1 MKKKKIIKRIILN
14 FDKLMLVLFLFPFI
28 GGIIGFTMMNIGDLP
43 HIKEVKILEIKEDK
57 IIVKFDETFGDIET
71 RELKKP
77 IFFKKKVGDYI
88 YVKYNSKNPNITMS
102 IRPDIFEI
110 IGKAIMIIG
119 FLPMILISISIF
131 AIFIIICI
139 KVFMIKPIYNNIKKL
154 KH

>member
-1 MKKKKIIKRIILN
+1 MKKKLN
-14 FDKLMLVLFLFPFI
+14 FDKKMLIIFILLPFI
-28 GGIIGFTMMNIGDLP
+28 CTIIGMIMIDIGDLP

-110 IGKAIMIIG
+110 LGKAIFIIG
-119 FLPMILISISIF
+119 FLPVILISISTF
-131 AIFIIICI
+131 AVLIIICI
-139 KVFMIKPIYNNIKKL
+139 KVFIIDPIYNNIKKM